1 MIKFIEFLGR
11 LVVRGYS
18 HAASVERKVS
28 SVEAKAAEKL
38 AAQSQAAQFKSADA
52 SAEAR
57 RLEAKAA
64 QLSAFFK

>member
-1 MIKFIEFLGR
+1 MIKLIEFLGR

-18 HAASVERKVS
+18 RAASFERNVA